1 MEKADQLANL
11 ERQIYL
17 FEGSYLADT
26 ALYGNVIKGWDR
38 YLTNTNVKD
47 LASKQDRRQRKY
59 KEADRL
65 FSKSSVTS
73 SAAVNGIG
81 LVCFQLKLF
90 LLILVVKLIFC
101 FLAIARDK
109 ENQPND
115 DVQVEESQIDL
126 HMKSDDGEGPSD
138 IKRIKKLKDKSD
150 KNRRKI

>member
-1 MEKADQLANL
+1 MSSKHPNIMDTKAELTDLIKLKMEKADQLANL

-90 LLILVVKLIFC
+90 LLILVVKLIF
-101 FLAIARDK
+101 
-109 ENQPND
+109 
-115 DVQVEESQIDL
+115 
-126 HMKSDDGEGPSD
+126 
-138 IKRIKKLKDKSD
+138 
-150 KNRRKI
+150 